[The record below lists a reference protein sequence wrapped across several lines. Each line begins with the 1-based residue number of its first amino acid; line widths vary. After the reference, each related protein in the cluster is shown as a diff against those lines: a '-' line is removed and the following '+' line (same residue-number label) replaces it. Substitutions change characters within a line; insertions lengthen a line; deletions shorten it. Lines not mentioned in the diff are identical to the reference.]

1 METKP
6 VLQSK
11 TMWFGFAVAAL
22 SILEAA
28 CGFLDEFLS
37 PQYAALAMA
46 VVGGI
51 IMVLRVVTGMP
62 IKRTKPKVPPVLLA
76 LVLALGVSGCAAFAS
91 IPWDKVI
98 AAGGV
103 LVEAGK
109 EITPITCAGME
120 RLGAPAADIAR
131 CKKADD
137 IIKNTIGP
145 LYGIG
150 VGIAGTMATTT
161 PVQVPGVG
169 PVQVMALAPGL
180 KPFKIGDKPRVIGF
194 DTVQP
199 VDSKPLEIK

>member
-62 IKRTKPKVPPVLLA
+62 IKRAKPKTPPALPMV
-76 LVLALGVSGCAAFAS
+76 LVLALPLLGGCAMTPAQRLATVATSVNALHAS
-91 IPWDKVI
+91 
-98 AAGGV
+98 A
-103 LVEAGK
+103 
-109 EITPITCAGME
+109 
-120 RLGAPAADIAR
+120 APAWSSV
-131 CKKADD
+131 CKGKAEKCVTDGVAASKD
-137 IIKNTIGP
+137 CGP
-145 LYGIG
+145 WVACQSALKRYYEAHLVMQRGIQTAAWHLINDNMEAAQR
-150 VGIAGTMATTT
+150 VLATVTAG
-161 PVQVPGVG
+161 
-169 PVQVMALAPGL
+169 LAAAYELAKAEGA
-180 KPFKIGDKPRVIGF
+180 I
-194 DTVQP
+194 Q
-199 VDSKPLEIK
+199 